1 MTLARQTI
9 IIAIFALILIFMS
22 TLTIAVQNT
31 RAYFTEQL
39 GINAVDTSTS
49 LGLTI
54 SSKIQSL
61 DDKTVILSIIN
72 AAFDRGHFKSISM
85 RDNDG
90 ELVASRYIDKLS
102 VSVPKWFVRLVP
114 METKSESALI
124 MQGWR
129 QLGTVNVESDSCVA
143 YQALW
148 NTAQELFV
156 FFLAATLSIIMLT
169 VWLMRV
175 TFRPLTSI
183 TKQAEDIGKK
193 NLYVLPKVP
202 RLIELKILTETMN
215 AMVLKLKEY
224 FASQIKEVEKLRL
237 EVYQDPLTGNGN
249 RKYFFSVFNQ
259 YLSDEKTFLPG
270 YLCLLKING
279 LIEYNKQHGYQ
290 AGDQL
295 LRDVSAILD
304 TVFAHKYRLVLA
316 RLDNPSFAVI
326 LLDQDNSNLEDT
338 CREVC
343 LHVDNLLSN
352 LDAAPVVVGLGVV
365 KCNFGDTASN
375 LLAIADS
382 HTTIESAAKRCKFS
396 IESRSEDAKSSEN
409 WRSKVT
415 KAIEDKNFYFYI
427 QPIKGIEYEHHNEC
441 FIKLLNDD
449 GKEISAAYF
458 FPIVDEF
465 GLGGS
470 IDRLVVQEIIK
481 YLPSGMVSLNLTR
494 MTILNESEQDKF
506 VEVLQG
512 LHLKTD
518 LKLCFEFGEGILD
531 ENTPIAKQFIYKLQA
546 LGFAV
551 GLDKVG
557 IILTPLSYL
566 SEVNLAY
573 LKLDASFTKHI
584 EKNKEHREMIAKW
597 VNLVDTLDLVL
608 IATAVETE
616 EQWSCLRNLGVNHF
630 QGNYIQSPQV
640 MSSKD

>member
-9 IIAIFALILIFMS
+9 IIAIFALILIFIS
-22 TLTIAVQNT
+22 TFTIAVQNT

-61 DDKTVILSIIN
+61 EDKTIILSIIN

-90 ELVASRYIDKLS
+90 ELVASRYIDKMA
-102 VSVPKWFVRLVP
+102 VPVPKWFVRLVP
-114 METKSESALI
+114 IETKSESALI

-129 QLGTVNVESDSCVA
+129 QLGKVDVESDAGVA
-143 YQALW
+143 HQALW

-156 FFLAATLSIIMLT
+156 FFFAATLLIIMLT

-183 TKQAEDIGKK
+183 TKLAEDIGKK
-193 NLYVLPKVP
+193 NLYVLPRIP

-237 EVYQDPLTGNGN
+237 EVYQDSLTGNGN
-249 RKYFFSVFNQ
+249 RRYFFSVFNQ

-270 YLCLLKING
+270 YLCLLKISG

-295 LRDVSAILD
+295 LRDMSAILD
-304 TVFAHKYRLVLA
+304 TVFAHKHRLVLA

-326 LLDQDNSNLEDT
+326 LLEQDSTKLEEI

-343 LHVDNLLSN
+343 LHVDNLLAN
-352 LDAAPVVVGLGVV
+352 LAADKINVGLGIV
-365 KCNFGDTASN
+365 KCSFGDTPSN
-375 LLAIADS
+375 LLSIADS
-382 HTTIESAAKRCKFS
+382 HTNIEEPAKKCNFS
-396 IESRSEDAKSSEN
+396 IESDTKEVTPAED

-415 KAIEDKNFYFYI
+415 QAIAEKKFYFYI
-427 QPIKGIEYEHHNEC
+427 QPIKGMELEHHKEC

-449 GKEISAAYF
+449 GKEIAAAYF

-470 IDRLVVQEIIK
+470 IDRLVVEEIIQ
-481 YLPSGMVSLNLTR
+481 YLPSGMISLNLTR
-494 MTILNESEQDKF
+494 MTILDESEQDQF
-506 VEVLQG
+506 VEVLKS
-512 LHLKTD
+512 LHLKKD
-518 LKLCFEFGEGILD
+518 LQLCFEFGEGILD
-531 ENTPIAKQFIYKLQA
+531 ENMPLAKQFINKLQA

-557 IILTPLSYL
+557 IVLTPLSYL

-573 LKLDASFTKHI
+573 LKLDASFTKNI
-584 EKNKEHREMIAKW
+584 EKNKEHREMIGKW
-597 VNLVDTLDLVL
+597 VDLVDTLDIVL

-630 QGNYIQSPQV
+630 QGNYIQSPQPL
-640 MSSKD
+640 SSSD